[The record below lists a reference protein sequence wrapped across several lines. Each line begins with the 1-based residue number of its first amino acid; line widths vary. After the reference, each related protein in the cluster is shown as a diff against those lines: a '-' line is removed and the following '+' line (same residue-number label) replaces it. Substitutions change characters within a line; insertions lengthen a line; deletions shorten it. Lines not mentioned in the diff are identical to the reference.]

1 MKSIGL
7 IGVGIM
13 GKSMVRNLMK
23 RGFEVHIYTRTK
35 EKALDVIGEGA
46 IWCDSIKECAAGRD
60 AVITIV
66 GYPKDVKEVYFG
78 PQGIL
83 ESADKGTTVI
93 DMTTTSP
100 TLAAQIYQA
109 ARDKGISALDA
120 PVTGGD
126 VGARQGTLSIF
137 VGGDRKTFDAC
148 LPVFEAMGK
157 NIVYQGGASKGQH
170 AKMANQIMIA
180 GTVAGMSEALAY
192 AKRNGLDLQT
202 LLDALKGGGADSWQ
216 LQNYAPRILKGDF
229 APGFFI
235 KHFIKDM
242 TIAAEEAGNVSLD
255 LGVLKTVLAM
265 YKELEKEGKGE
276 LGTQA
281 LVQHYDA

>member
-1 MKSIGL
+1 VKSIGF

-23 RGFEVHIYTRTK
+23 RGFEVRIHTRTK

-46 IWCDSIKECAAGRD
+46 VWCDSIRECAAGRD
-60 AVITIV
+60 VVITIV

-83 ESADKGTTVI
+83 ESADKGATVI

-100 TLAAQIYQA
+100 TLSVQICDAAKE
-109 ARDKGISALDA
+109 KGLYALDA

-137 VGGDRKTFDAC
+137 VGGDREAFDAC
-148 LPVFEAMGK
+148 LPVLEAMGR
-157 NIVYQGGASKGQH
+157 NIVYQGGAGKGQH

-180 GTVAGMSEALAY
+180 GTVAGLSEALAY
-192 AKRNGLDLQT
+192 ARRNGLDLQT

-242 TIAAEEAGNVSLD
+242 TIANEEAGNVSLD
-255 LGVLKTVLAM
+255 LSVLKAVLAM
-265 YKELEKEGKGE
+265 YKELEKDGKGE

-281 LVQHYDA
+281 LIRHYDA